1 MTAHDAGLGPQATT
15 AAAPGEPLVEQPT
28 DTVASRQVTA
38 AHRDL
43 RAVLALRAGLAVLGA
58 VVLIVAMVQLAEA
71 GITTHLFPPF
81 IAGDSST
88 PITAY
93 SGPLLAGAIGCGAVA
108 GLLLVSAVTDMWR
121 RALMGRSLAQCRAGL
136 GH

>member
-1 MTAHDAGLGPQATT
+1 MTAHDAGTGRQTEVAV
-15 AAAPGEPLVEQPT
+15 ADDRPGASA
-28 DTVASRQVTA
+28 ASRQVTA

-43 RAVLALRAGLAVLGA
+43 RAVLALRASLAVLGA
-58 VVLIVAMVQLAEA
+58 VVLVVAMVQLARA
-71 GITTHLFPPF
+71 GITTHPFPPF
-81 IAGDSST
+81 VAGDGPT
-88 PITAY
+88 QITAY
-93 SGPLLAGAIGCGAVA
+93 SGPLVAGAIGCGAVA